1 MFPWSKTAWKKLR
14 VLPSSE
20 IRSRSSSNGT
30 AIFAAATSL
39 RLRRTIVLSTSVIV
53 ALGILATE
61 SRSEVGDPSTAVPA
75 SNWPMILLGI
85 GAAIIVL
92 VVATRAMRLTHA
104 PVTVW
109 KLNAGGSFLLFV
121 GLYLIGSFGSAA
133 LLAVCGLLASDD
145 SMKAKVIA
153 GFGEFIVQALLL
165 FFVLRRS
172 KSISSEPPVLSTP
185 TTAAPWGIFRSIF
198 FGAFVLL
205 IAWFPLQAVGSIV
218 ASIQLYFGGL
228 EPPVEGHTTFDLLRN
243 SPDMMLKSAM
253 VVIVIICAPI
263 TEEFTFRGAMQMGIR
278 GSGFSPWWAII
289 ITSAFFAAVHIP
301 VLAAGAMASGL
312 ATLFL
317 LALILGW
324 LMQRTGR
331 IAAPIA
337 AHSLFNLV
345 NLMIFWFG

>member
-1 MFPWSKTAWKKLR
+1 
-14 VLPSSE
+14 
-20 IRSRSSSNGT
+20 
-30 AIFAAATSL
+30 
-39 RLRRTIVLSTSVIV
+39 
-53 ALGILATE
+53 
-61 SRSEVGDPSTAVPA
+61 
-75 SNWPMILLGI
+75 
-85 GAAIIVL
+85 
-92 VVATRAMRLTHA
+92 MRLTHA

-121 GLYLIGSFGSAA
+121 GLYFIGSLGSTA
-133 LLAVCGLLASDD
+133 LSAVCGLLPSDD

-153 GFGEFIVQALLL
+153 GFGAFVVQALLL
-165 FFVLRRS
+165 FFTLRRS
-172 KSISSEPPVLSTP
+172 KSISIDPPVLSTP
-185 TTAAPWGIFRSIF
+185 TTAAPWGILRSIL
-198 FGAFVLL
+198 FGAFILL
-205 IAWFPLQAVGSIV
+205 IAWFPLATVSSIV
-218 ASIQLYFGGL
+218 ASIQVYFGGL

-253 VVIVIICAPI
+253 VVIVILCAPI
-263 TEEFTFRGAMQMGIR
+263 TEEFTFRGALQMGIR

-289 ITSAFFAAVHIP
+289 ITSAFFAAFHIP

-345 NLMIFWFG
+345 NLIFFWIG